1 LPDSFGKRVA
11 VFVDTEEEF
20 DWNMPPSREARSTGA
35 AESLPIIHKRLKSY
49 GVRPIYLIDHPIAT
63 DLRCVATLREFQDS
77 GECTVGTQLHPWVN
91 PPFEEELTGRNSYA
105 GNLPIALER
114 AKLIRLTDTIEAAFG
129 KRPEVYRA
137 GRYGVG
143 PNTASLLAELG
154 YRADV
159 SVRSLFDYS
168 GEGGPD
174 FSRTGPVPYRVGTTG
189 LVEIPLTAVYVG
201 ALRRHGALYRAAGH
215 VPRLRGVLDRT
226 GLIGRV
232 ALTPEGMPLA
242 EVRDAVDRLLDDGL
256 QLFSISFHSPS
267 VEPGNTPYVRNAR
280 DLDLF
285 YAWWDGIFDHLSR
298 RGISPASMSECLA
311 AVAEA
316 KPLG

>member
-1 LPDSFGKRVA
+1 
-11 VFVDTEEEF
+11 
-20 DWNMPPSREARSTGA
+20 
-35 AESLPIIHKRLKSY
+35 
-49 GVRPIYLIDHPIAT
+49 
-63 DLRCVATLREFQDS
+63 
-77 GECTVGTQLHPWVN
+77 
-91 PPFEEELTGRNSYA
+91 
-105 GNLPIALER
+105 
-114 AKLIRLTDTIEAAFG
+114 
-129 KRPEVYRA
+129 
-137 GRYGVG
+137 
-143 PNTASLLAELG
+143 
-154 YRADV
+154 
-159 SVRSLFDYS
+159 
-168 GEGGPD
+168 
-174 FSRTGPVPYRVGTTG
+174 
-189 LVEIPLTAVYVG
+189 
-201 ALRRHGALYRAAGH
+201 